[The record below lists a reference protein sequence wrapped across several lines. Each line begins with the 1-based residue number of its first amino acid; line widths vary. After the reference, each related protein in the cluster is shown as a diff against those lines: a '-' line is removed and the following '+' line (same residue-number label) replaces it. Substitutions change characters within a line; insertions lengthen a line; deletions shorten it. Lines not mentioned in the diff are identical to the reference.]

1 MSEFESLLNSYK
13 SRINK
18 QLEGLLPRD
27 DSILSSAMRYSVL
40 NGGKRLRPIL
50 VYMTSELGN
59 AKNNSLD
66 TLAGA
71 IELIHC
77 YSLIHDDLPSM
88 DNDDLRRGNPTT
100 HKKYDEATAILA
112 GDALQ
117 PLAFKLLSQMDAPD
131 QSKLAIINNIANACG
146 HLGMVGGQIK
156 DIHSD
161 DIKDVEALD
170 LMHSQ
175 KTGRLIQTSLETA
188 AILCGLSANEV
199 SMLSEYGSKIGLA
212 FQIQDDI
219 IDIESPSYISGKDQG
234 SDIDQ
239 DKITYPAIAGLE
251 ESKIRA
257 KELASEAKKILQPLS
272 KNADNL
278 HKLAEYVV
286 SRET

>member
-59 AKNNSLD
+59 AKNDSLD

-117 PLAFKLLSQMDAPD
+117 PLAFELLSQIDAPD

-146 HLGMVGGQIK
+146 HMGMVGGQIK
-156 DIHSD
+156 DIHSN

-175 KTGRLIQTSLETA
+175 KTGRLIQTSLETT